1 MGHSIQM
8 PTQSGNRVKDI
19 NLFVLFLYDAYKCIF
34 AAWAIPKP
42 EISMLSIN
50 NLSYYIG
57 GRPLYENASLHI
69 KPKDRI
75 GLIGLN
81 GTGKST
87 LLRLIN
93 DEYQPD
99 GGEITKSNDCTLGF
113 LNQDLLSYQSDE
125 SILHVAMQAFEEAL
139 SIQSRIEKILNEME
153 VNYHDKLV
161 DKLTKL
167 QDQFEALDGYSL
179 QAKAEEI
186 LEGIGFS
193 TEDLQRPLK
202 EFSGGWRMRVMLAKL
217 LLEKPSLLMLDEPTN
232 HLDLPSIQWIENYLK
247 SYEGAVIIVSHD
259 KQFLDNT
266 VSTIV
271 EVTRQ
276 QLVLYSGN
284 YSFYL
289 EEKAL
294 RSEIQKNAF
303 ENQQQKIRQTER
315 FIERFR
321 AKSTKA
327 RQVQSRVK
335 ALERLDRVEDIVDEN
350 AQVNFRF
357 DFKQKA
363 GRFIVTLDKISKA
376 YGDKVILKNT
386 SATIENGDKIA
397 LIGANGKGKST
408 LLRIIA
414 GDENIEGERKLG
426 YNVNMA
432 FFAQHQLESL
442 NIENEILEEL
452 KQAGTAKTETELR
465 NVLGCFLF
473 SDEDVFKKIKV
484 LSGGEKSRVALAKT
498 LISESNFLIL
508 DEPTN
513 HLDMQSVNIL
523 IQALQQFKG
532 TFVIVS
538 HDRYFITEV
547 ANKIWYIQDEE
558 IKEYPGTYEEY
569 QYWVSKQEIQKKAEA
584 AAQSAAVQKKEVAKP
599 KHDGEQENRRLLE
612 NELKKKHRTLEE
624 TEAKIEQLEEKK
636 AAIENELAQPEV
648 FGDVDK
654 LAATNDQYNKVSE
667 SLQELH
673 TEWETLAEAIEEMEE
688 KLGRLT

>member
-1 MGHSIQM
+1 M
-8 PTQSGNRVKDI
+8 RLEKDSSQ
-19 NLFVLFLYDAYKCIF
+19 NLQI
-34 AAWAIPKP
+34 
-42 EISMLSIN
+42 MLSIN
-50 NLSYYIG
+50 NLSYFIG
-57 GRPLYENASLHI
+57 GRALYENASLHI
-69 KPKDRI
+69 KPKDKI
-75 GLIGLN
+75 GLIGAN

-93 DEYQPD
+93 GEFQPD
-99 GGEITKSNDCTLGF
+99 GGEISKSNDCTLGF
-113 LNQDLLSYQSDE
+113 LNQDLLSYQSED
-125 SILHVAMQAFEEAL
+125 SILDVAMEAFKEAVDIHHQIDKVL
-139 SIQSRIEKILNEME
+139 HEME

-161 DKLTKL
+161 TKLTKL
-167 QDQFEALDGYSL
+167 QDQFEALDGYSM

-186 LEGIGFS
+186 LEGIGFN
-193 TEDLQRPLK
+193 TDDLKRPLK

-247 SYEGAVIIVSHD
+247 SYEGAVIVVSHD
-259 KQFLDNT
+259 RQFLDNT
-266 VSTIV
+266 ITTIV
-271 EVTRQ
+271 EVSSQ
-276 QLVLYSGN
+276 QLNVYSGN

-294 RSEIQKNAF
+294 RTEIQKNAF
-303 ENQQQKIRQTER
+303 ENQQSKIKQTEK

-327 RQVQSRVK
+327 KQVQSRVK
-335 ALERLDRVEDIVDEN
+335 SLERLERVDDIIDEN
-350 AQVNFRF
+350 ASVNFRF

-363 GRFIVTLDKISKA
+363 GRFIVTLEDIGKA
-376 YGDKVILKNT
+376 YGDKVILNNT
-386 SATIENGDKIA
+386 SAIIENGDKIA

-408 LLRIIA
+408 LLRVIA

-432 FFAQHQLESL
+432 FYAQHQLESL
-442 NIENEILEEL
+442 KIDNEILEEL
-452 KQAGTAKTETELR
+452 KQAGSAKTETELR
-465 NVLGCFLF
+465 GVLGCFLF

-538 HDRYFITEV
+538 HDRYFISEV
-547 ANKIWYIQDEE
+547 ANKIWYIQDQE

-569 QYWVSKQEIQKKAEA
+569 QYWQNKQEAQKAGNS
-584 AAQSAAVQKKEVAKP
+584 QDNQKKEVVKKEPVTKIAK
-599 KHDGEQENRRLLE
+599 DENKEARRLLE
-612 NELKKKHRTLEE
+612 NDLKKVSKELEE
-624 TEAKIEQLEEKK
+624 IEAEIEIIERKKTQQEEILSKPDIFVN
-636 AAIENELAQPEV
+636 A
-648 FGDVDK
+648 DK
-654 LAATNDQYNKVSE
+654 LAEENAKYNKIVE
-667 SLQELH
+667 SLKKVNLK
-673 TEWETLAEAIEEMEE
+673 WETLVERIEDLENRI
-688 KLGRLT
+688 KTA